1 MKKDGGHLQAYA
13 RFVKTLC
20 EKEGLRHFDREA
32 VSTLI
37 EHSSRMVSDK
47 RRLTL
52 RFSDVADIIRES
64 DYWASQKGKETV
76 SRQNVHQAIEE
87 KTVRSNLLEERLQEM
102 IDEDSIL
109 IQTSGDVVGQINGL
123 SVYQVGDYSFGKPTR
138 LTAQVSVGDKG
149 VVNIEREARMSG
161 NIHDKG
167 VLILSGYLHG
177 KYGQEQPLSLYA
189 SICFEQSYSGVDG
202 DSASC
207 AELCAI
213 ISSLADLPLK
223 QCIAVT
229 GSINQKGVIQPVGG
243 VNEKIEGFFQTCKSD
258 ALTGEQGVIIPHQN
272 VQNLMLK
279 SEVIEAVEE
288 GKFHIYPIQE
298 VDESLEILTGVPA
311 GKLQA
316 DGTYPQDTVH
326 YLVQRHLN
334 EMVKAVQK
342 HYQKGPLNS

>member
-1 MKKDGGHLQAYA
+1 MLTS
-13 RFVKTLC
+13 VV
-20 EKEGLRHFDREA
+20 A
-32 VSTLI
+32 VAIADPGSI
-37 EHSSRMVSDK
+37 
-47 RRLTL
+47 
-52 RFSDVADIIRES
+52 VA
-64 DYWASQKGKETV
+64 
-76 SRQNVHQAIEE
+76 
-87 KTVRSNLLEERLQEM
+87 
-102 IDEDSIL
+102 
-109 IQTSGDVVGQINGL
+109 VGVPG
-123 SVYQVGDYSFGKPTR
+123 
-138 LTAQVSVGDKG
+138 VGDKG

-167 VLILSGYLHG
+167 VLILSGYLHS
-177 KYGQEQPLSLYA
+177 KYGQKQPLSLYA

-213 ISSLADLPLK
+213 ISSLASLPLK
-223 QCIAVT
+223 QSIAVT

-279 SEVIEAVEE
+279 REVIEAVKE

-298 VDESLEILTGVPA
+298 VDESLEILTGVSA
-311 GKLQA
+311 GKLQE
-316 DGTYPQDTVH
+316 DGTYPQETVH
-326 YLVQRHLN
+326 YQVQQHLD

-342 HYQKGPLNS
+342 HYQKDSSNLED